1 MKIKKAK
8 VADDLSL
15 KSDKK
20 IKRKSDKEV
29 LDMLNDKR
37 ESKYAKVKD
46 SPYYIKYKD
55 KEAPKNSKKKPTKKR
70 KLKIKKAEGRMTDK
84 DRDSYLKPK
93 VGKRDTLIKVPAKKL
108 ILRNRGERVEEY

>member
-15 KSDKK
+15 KSKNK
-20 IKRKSDKEV
+20 IKRKSDQDV
-29 LDMLNDKR
+29 LNMLNDKR

-46 SPYYIKYKD
+46 SPYYLKYKEKEGRLTD
-55 KEAPKNSKKKPTKKR
+55 KDRESYTPKKKK
-70 KLKIKKAEGRMTDK
+70 KLKIKKKAT
-84 DRDSYLKPK
+84 PK
-93 VGKRDTLIKVPAKKL
+93 SKKNSRDTIIHVPAKKL